1 MAELALPTMET
12 FVDAKKFLLPAE
24 FNDFWLSSLGDIE
37 F

>member
-12 FVDAKKFLLPAE
+12 FVEGQKFLLPAE
-24 FNDFWLSSLGDIE
+24 FHNFWFSSLGDIK